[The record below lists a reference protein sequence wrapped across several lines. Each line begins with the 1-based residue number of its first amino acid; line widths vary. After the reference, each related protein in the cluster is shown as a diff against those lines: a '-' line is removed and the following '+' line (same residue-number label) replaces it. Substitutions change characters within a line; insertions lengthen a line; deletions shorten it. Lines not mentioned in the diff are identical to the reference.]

1 VFTITYNPTRAGSLV
16 LSILLFT
23 GIAIAQQAP
32 DPAPDPVPA
41 TPMAEESESVAP
53 ATVIPPQ
60 QDKRIFGVLPNY
72 RTTEAS
78 RPFQPLTPKQKF
90 YIAAKDSF
98 DWPNYLL
105 GGAFACLYQ
114 LEDSNPSFGQGMK
127 GYAHR
132 YVTAYADQVIGN
144 MLTEGALPALLR
156 EDPRYY
162 RIGEGGKW
170 HRAGYAATRIF
181 VTHTD
186 KGSTRFNTSEVL
198 GNGITAA
205 IANAYYPDNRSFSDT
220 MQRLYIQLA
229 TDSFSN
235 VLKEFWPDIK
245 RKYWH
250 KPGHGPSTTGD

>member
-1 VFTITYNPTRAGSLV
+1 MAAT
-16 LSILLFT
+16 
-23 GIAIAQQAP
+23 
-32 DPAPDPVPA
+32 PDPVEPA
-41 TPMAEESESVAP
+41 AVAP
-53 ATVIPPQ
+53 PP

-72 RTTEAS
+72 RTAEGS
-78 RPFQPLTPKQKF
+78 QPYQRLTVKRKF
-90 YIAAKDSF
+90 YIAMKDSF

-114 LEDSNPSFGQGMK
+114 LEDSNPSFGEGMK

-144 MLTEGALPALLR
+144 MLTEGALPALLHD
-156 EDPRYY
+156 DPRYF
-162 RIGEGGKW
+162 RIGEGSKW

-186 KGSTRFNTSEVL
+186 KGGTRFNTSEVL
-198 GNGITAA
+198 GNAMTATL
-205 IANAYYPDNRSFSDT
+205 ANAYYPDNRSVSDT
-220 MQRLYIQLA
+220 LQRLYVQLG

-250 KPGHGPSTTGD
+250 KPGHGQSAAGD